1 MFNGQQW
8 RLLYSTPPKGKKGK
22 KMTKKGFGLREWI
35 ILAVVLL
42 SGYSLWP
49 SIQYHKN
56 QGAEKVKFAKENPKI
71 VDKSVNFGLDLAGGT
86 SIILEIDKSGLKP
99 DEASDIQER
108 SLEIIR
114 NRVDQYGL
122 SEPQIYPSGNNRI
135 VADLA
140 GVDVDDA
147 RNLVGGTAMLEF
159 KIVAEQEKAG
169 QALTLI
175 DNYLKGRNLPMPD
188 SAEANEPAVKEP
200 AISEEELLSDEAL
213 LLGGKTTEPAP
224 AVEDS
229 TVDKS
234 EDKSAAYLNPD
245 RPFTGYMVNYGSSL
259 AVPEGYVSRVQA
271 ILDMPGVQA
280 LIPRDVAF
288 YWGRGFEKEKNGN
301 KLKKLYLLKRRTEMD
316 GKEIA
321 TANPHRVSD
330 GLSAGQVAVS
340 LRFKGMGPKKFG
352 SVTGNNVG
360 KQMAIVLDGQV
371 ISAPVIRDRIPNG
384 EAQITGLES
393 MAEATQLAVVLRAGA
408 LPAPMKIVELRN
420 VGASLGEENIK
431 AGFGSAIIGFA
442 ICLLFMIFY
451 YNFAGL
457 VANAGIF
464 INVLIIGAALSIFH
478 ATLTLPGISGMILTV
493 AMALDANII
502 IYERIREELRA
513 GQMAR
518 MAVSKGYEKA
528 FSAILDSNVT
538 TFLVAFIL
546 YKIGT
551 GPVKGFGLTLMVGIA
566 ASLFS
571 ALTVT
576 RAIFD
581 LKLSKHDAKSINIG
595 KGIKWLQ
602 EAKLQI
608 VSKRGIWA
616 KLSIALCIA
625 CIALA
630 VIKGFDY
637 SIDFT
642 GGLVYTVEY
651 ADDSIHTDELNNA
664 LGKGGL
670 GDATIRKLGGTSLN
684 QYMLS
689 IQTHDSGEEAV
700 KKTTAVLNAAL
711 ANAGTPRIVA
721 EDIVGP
727 TIGGELRFNAILAV
741 ILSWIGIGIYIWA
754 RFGKMG
760 LGFGAGAIITLIHD
774 TILCL
779 GVISLFRLPV
789 DGAMIAAFLTMI
801 GYSINDTIVIYD
813 RIRENKLLAKETLEE
828 RINISINQSF
838 SRTII
843 TSLSTLFVCVVLAIM
858 GGSSIRDF
866 GIVMSAG
873 IIVGTYSSIC
883 ISAPFLIWWSN
894 KFKRGMG

>member
-1 MFNGQQW
+1 
-8 RLLYSTPPKGKKGK
+8 
-22 KMTKKGFGLREWI
+22 MTRKGFGLREWI
-35 ILAVVLL
+35 ILAVIAL
-42 SGYSLWP
+42 SGYSIWP
-49 SIQYHKN
+49 SIQYHTK
-56 QGAEKVKFAKENPKI
+56 QGAEKVKFAKENPKV
-71 VDKSVNFGLDLAGGT
+71 VDKSVTFGLDLAGGT

-122 SEPQIYPSGNNRI
+122 SEPQIFPSGNNRI

-140 GVDVDDA
+140 GVDVEDA

-159 KIVAEQEKAG
+159 KIVAEQEKAA
-169 QALTLI
+169 QALSLI
-175 DNYLKGRNLPMPD
+175 DNYLKGRNLPSTDTSSVEEVP
-188 SAEANEPAVKEP
+188 EAKDTANTVD
-200 AISEEELLSDEAL
+200 LLSDDAL
-213 LLGGKTTEPAP
+213 LLGSKTAESLDTVPAG
-224 AVEDS
+224 DS
-229 TVDKS
+229 VATT
-234 EDKSAAYLNPD
+234 AYINPD
-245 RPFTGYMVNYGSSL
+245 RPFTGYLVNYGSDL

-280 LIPRDVAF
+280 LIPRDVGFA
-288 YWGRGFEKEKNGN
+288 WGRGFEKEQNGN
-301 KLKKLYLLKRRTEMD
+301 KLKKLYLLKRRAEMD

-321 TANPHRVSD
+321 TAQPYRISD

-340 LRFKGMGPKKFG
+340 LRFKGMGPKKFA

-384 EAQITGLES
+384 EAQITGLDD

-431 AGFGSAIIGFA
+431 AGFGSAVIGFA

-457 VANAGIF
+457 VANVGIF
-464 INVLIIGAALSIFH
+464 VNVLIIGAALSIFN
-478 ATLTLPGISGMILTV
+478 ATLTLPGIAGMVLTA

-528 FSAILDSNVT
+528 FSAIIDSNTT

-546 YKIGT
+546 YKVGT
-551 GPVKGFGLTLMVGIA
+551 GPVKGFGLTLMIGIA

-581 LKLSKHDAKSINIG
+581 LKLSRHDAKTVNVG
-595 KGIKWLQ
+595 KGIKFLQ
-602 EAKLQI
+602 DARLQI

-616 KLSIALCIA
+616 KLSITVCAICIG
-625 CIALA
+625 LA

-651 ADDSIHTDELNNA
+651 ADDSHHVNGLNSV
-664 LGKGGL
+664 LGKSNF
-670 GDATIRKLGGTSLN
+670 GDVTVRKLGGTSLN

-689 IQTHDSGEEAV
+689 IQTQESDEDAV
-700 KKTTAVLNAAL
+700 KAMTAKLKTAL
-711 ANAGTPRIVA
+711 ESAGSPKIVA
-721 EDIVGP
+721 EDVVGP
-727 TIGGELRFNAILAV
+727 TIGNELRFKALLAI
-741 ILSWIGIGIYIWA
+741 ILSWIGISIYIWA

-760 LGFGAGAIITLIHD
+760 LGFGIGSVVTLIHD
-774 TILCL
+774 TLICIGL
-779 GVISLFRLPV
+779 VSLLKLPI
-789 DGAMIAAFLTMI
+789 DGAMIAAFLAMI

-813 RIRENKLLAKETLEE
+813 RIRENKMLAKETLED
-828 RINISINQSF
+828 RVNISINQSL
-838 SRTII
+838 SRSII
-843 TSLSTLFVCVVLAIM
+843 TSLSTLFVCIVLSIM

-866 GIVMSAG
+866 GIVMSVG
-873 IIVGTYSSIC
+873 IVVGTYSSIC
-883 ISAPFLIWWSN
+883 LSAPFLIWWSK
-894 KFKRGMG
+894 KFKKGMG

>member
-1 MFNGQQW
+1 M
-8 RLLYSTPPKGKKGK
+8 KKS
-22 KMTKKGFGLREWI
+22 FGLREWI
-35 ILAVVLL
+35 IVAVVLL
-42 SGYSLWP
+42 SGYSLYP
-49 SIQYHKN
+49 SIQYHSK
-56 QGAEKVKFAKENPKI
+56 QGAEKVKFAKENPKV

-122 SEPQIYPSGNNRI
+122 SEPQIFPSGDNRI

-147 RNLVGGTAMLEF
+147 RSLVGGTAMLEF
-159 KIVAEQEKAG
+159 KILAEQEKAS

-175 DNYLKGRNLPMPD
+175 DNYLRGRNLNVADSSRNLNTDLD
-188 SAEANEPAVKEP
+188 SAAKTDTAAATAAADTSAKSVEKE
-200 AISEEELLSDEAL
+200 SDELTDEAL
-213 LLGGKTTEPAP
+213 LLGGKTENSTTEISDTNSAKQTTN
-224 AVEDS
+224 D
-229 TVDKS
+229 
-234 EDKSAAYLNPD
+234 AAYINPE
-245 RPFTGYMVNYGSSL
+245 RPFTGYLVSYGNDL
-259 AVPEGYVSRVQA
+259 AVEEGFVSRVQA
-271 ILDMPGVQA
+271 ILDIPGVQA
-280 LIPRDVAF
+280 LIPRDVNFA
-288 YWGRGFEKEKNGN
+288 WGRGFETQQNGN
-301 KLKKLYLLKRRTEMD
+301 KLKKLFILKRRAEMD

-321 TANPHRVSD
+321 TASPYRISD
-330 GLSAGQVAVS
+330 GLSSGQVAVS
-340 LRFKGMGPKKFG
+340 LRFKGMGPKKFA
-352 SVTGNNVG
+352 SITGNNVG

-371 ISAPVIRDRIPNG
+371 ISAPSIKDRIPNG
-384 EAQITGLES
+384 EAQITGLDD

-420 VGASLGEENIK
+420 VGASLGVENIK
-431 AGFGSAIIGFA
+431 AGFGSALIGFA
-442 ICLLFMIFY
+442 ICLVFMIFY
-451 YNFAGL
+451 YRFAGL
-457 VANAGIF
+457 VANVGIF
-464 INVLIIGAALSIFH
+464 VNMLMIGAALSLFH
-478 ATLTLPGISGMILTV
+478 ATLTLPGIAGMVLTA
-493 AMALDANII
+493 AMALDSNII

-518 MAVSKGYEKA
+518 MAVAKGYEKA

-581 LKLSKHDAKSINIG
+581 IKLSKHDSNSLNVG

-602 EAKLQI
+602 EAKFQI
-608 VSKRGIWA
+608 VSKRGLWA
-616 KLSIALCIA
+616 KLSIGCCVAVIA
-625 CIALA
+625 VCA
-630 VIKGFDY
+630 IKGFEY

-642 GGLVYTVEY
+642 GGLVYTVQY
-651 ADDSIHTDELNNA
+651 KDGDDHSADLKDA
-664 LGKGGL
+664 FGKGDL
-670 GDATIRKLGGTSLN
+670 GDVSIRKLGGTSLN

-689 IQTHDSGEEAV
+689 IQTDESNEDAV
-700 KKTTAVLNAAL
+700 KETTEKLVGVL
-711 ANAGTPRIVA
+711 ANVSSPEIVA
-721 EDIVGP
+721 EDVVGP
-727 TIGGELRFNAILAV
+727 TIGKELRFNAILAI
-741 ILSWIGIGIYIWA
+741 ILAWIGIGIYIWA

-760 LGFGAGAIITLIHD
+760 LGFGAGSIVTLIHD
-774 TILCL
+774 SILCL
-779 GVISLFRLPV
+779 GVISIFKLPV

-813 RIRENKLLAKETLEE
+813 RIRENKMLAKETLED

-843 TSLSTLFVCVVLAIM
+843 TSLATLFVCVVLALM

-866 GIVMSAG
+866 GIVMAAG
-873 IIVGTYSSIC
+873 VVIGTYSSIC
-883 ISAPFLIWWSN
+883 ISAPFLVWWSK

>member
-1 MFNGQQW
+1 
-8 RLLYSTPPKGKKGK
+8 
-22 KMTKKGFGLREWI
+22 MTKKGFGLREWI

-56 QGAEKVKFAKENPKI
+56 QGAEKVKFAKENPK
-71 VDKSVNFGLDLAGGT
+71 VVEKSVNFGLDLAGGT

-175 DNYLKGRNLPMPD
+175 DNFLKGRNLPAAD
-188 SAEANEPAVKEP
+188 SAEAKE
-200 AISEEELLSDEAL
+200 SESATPKADTSVADTSEADILSDESL
-213 LLGGKTTEPAP
+213 LLGGKTNEPA
-224 AVEDS
+224 VGDS
-229 TVDKS
+229 S
-234 EDKSAAYLNPD
+234 AAQGEDKSASYLNPD
-245 RPFTGYMVNYGSSL
+245 RPFTGYMVNYGSNL
-259 AVPEGYVSRVQA
+259 AVPEGYVSKVQA
-271 ILDMPGVQA
+271 ILEMPGVQA
-280 LIPRDVAF
+280 LIPRDIAF
-288 YWGRGFEKEKNGN
+288 YWGRGFEKEQNGN

-478 ATLTLPGISGMILTV
+478 ATLTLPGIAGMILTV

-502 IYERIREELRA
+502 IYERIREELRT

-581 LKLSKHDAKSINIG
+581 IKLSKHDAKSINIG
-595 KGIKWLQ
+595 SGIKWLQ
-602 EAKLQI
+602 EAKFQI

-616 KLSIALCIA
+616 KFSALLCIA

-630 VIKGFDY
+630 VLKGFDY

-651 ADDSIHTDELNNA
+651 ADDSIHTWELNNA

-670 GDATIRKLGGTSLN
+670 GDATVRKLGGTSLN

-689 IQTHDSGEEAV
+689 IQTQDSGEEAV

-711 ANAGTPRIVA
+711 ANVGSPRIVA

-760 LGFGAGAIITLIHD
+760 LGFGAGAIVTLIHD

-779 GVISLFRLPV
+779 GIISLFKLPV

-873 IIVGTYSSIC
+873 IVVGTYSSIC

>member
-1 MFNGQQW
+1 
-8 RLLYSTPPKGKKGK
+8 
-22 KMTKKGFGLREWI
+22 MTKKGFGLREWI

-175 DNYLKGRNLPMPD
+175 DGYLKGRNLPMPD
-188 SAEANEPAVKEP
+188 SASGVANEANEEIAAKEAAKEP
-200 AISEEELLSDEAL
+200 ANSEADILSDEDL
-213 LLGGKTTEPAP
+213 LLGGKTNEPA
-224 AVEDS
+224 VVDS
-229 TVDKS
+229 AKGKI
-234 EDKSAAYLNPD
+234 EDKSAAYLNPE
-245 RPFTGYMVNYGSSL
+245 RPFTGYMVNYGSNL
-259 AVPEGYVSRVQA
+259 AVPDGYISKIQA

-280 LIPRDVAF
+280 LIPRDAAF
-288 YWGRGFEKEKNGN
+288 YWGRGFEKEQNGN

-538 TFLVAFIL
+538 TFLVAFVL

-581 LKLSKHDAKSINIG
+581 IKLSRHDAKSINIG

-602 EAKLQI
+602 EAKFQI
-608 VSKRGIWA
+608 VSKRGIWS
-616 KLSIALCIA
+616 KLSALLCIA

-630 VIKGFDY
+630 VLKGFDY

-651 ADDSIHTDELNNA
+651 SDDSIHTDELNGA

-670 GDATIRKLGGTSLN
+670 GDVAIRKLGGTSLN

-689 IQTHDSGEEAV
+689 IQTQDSGEEAV

-779 GVISLFRLPV
+779 GVISLFKLPV

>member
-1 MFNGQQW
+1 
-8 RLLYSTPPKGKKGK
+8 
-22 KMTKKGFGLREWI
+22 MTKKSFGLREWI

-49 SIQYHKN
+49 SIQYHSK

-71 VDKSVNFGLDLAGGT
+71 VEKSVNFGLDLAGGT

-122 SEPQIYPSGNNRI
+122 SEPQIYPSGNSRI

-159 KIVAEQEKAG
+159 KIVAEQEKAA
-169 QALTLI
+169 QTLSLI
-175 DNYLKGRNLPMPD
+175 DNFLKGRALPDTVSTLEGEDIEPE
-188 SAEANEPAVKEP
+188 EAAV
-200 AISEEELLSDEAL
+200 SEAELLSDEAL
-213 LLGGKTTEPAP
+213 LLGGKTADTDTA
-224 AVEDS
+224 AED
-229 TVDKS
+229 TI
-234 EDKSAAYLNPD
+234 SAADEGGEQAGKYLNPE
-245 RPFTGYMVNYGSSL
+245 RPFTGYMVNYGSNL
-259 AVPEGYVSRVQA
+259 AVPEGYVSRIQA

-288 YWGRGFEKEKNGN
+288 AWGRGFEREQNGN
-301 KLKKLYLLKRRTEMD
+301 KLKKLYLLKRRAEMD

-321 TANPHRVSD
+321 TANPHRISD

-442 ICLLFMIFY
+442 ICLVFMIIY

-457 VANAGIF
+457 VANIGIF

-478 ATLTLPGISGMILTV
+478 ATLTLPGISGMILTI

-502 IYERIREELRA
+502 IYERIREELRT

-581 LKLSKHDAKSINIG
+581 IKLSKHDAKSLNIG
-595 KGIKWLQ
+595 RGIKWLQ

-616 KLSIALCIA
+616 KLSITLCAA
-625 CIALA
+625 CIGL
-630 VIKGFDY
+630 VVVKGFDY

-642 GGLVYTVEY
+642 GGLVYTIEY
-651 ADDSIHTDELNNA
+651 ADDSNHIEDLNGA
-664 LGKGGL
+664 LGKSDL
-670 GDATIRKLGGTSLN
+670 SDATIRKLGATSLN

-689 IQTHDSGEEAV
+689 IQTQDSGEEAV
-700 KKTTAVLNAAL
+700 KATSEKLIAAL
-711 ANAGTPRIVA
+711 ANVGAPKIVA

-727 TIGGELRFNAILAV
+727 TIGKELRFNAILAI
-741 ILSWIGIGIYIWA
+741 ILSWFGIGIYIWM

-760 LGFGAGAIITLIHD
+760 LGFGAGSIIMLIHD

-779 GVISLFRLPV
+779 GVISLFKLPV

-801 GYSINDTIVIYD
+801 GYSINDTIIIYD

-843 TSLSTLFVCVVLAIM
+843 TSSSTLFVCLVLAAM

-866 GIVMSAG
+866 GIVMSVG
-873 IIVGTYSSIC
+873 IVIGTYSSIC
-883 ISAPFLIWWSN
+883 VSAPFLVWWSK

>member
-1 MFNGQQW
+1 
-8 RLLYSTPPKGKKGK
+8 
-22 KMTKKGFGLREWI
+22 MTKKGFGLREWI

-71 VDKSVNFGLDLAGGT
+71 VEKSVNFGLDLAGGT

-169 QALTLI
+169 QTLTLI
-175 DNYLKGRNLPMPD
+175 DNFLKGRNLPVLD
-188 SAEANEPAVKEP
+188 SASASDTISEANEGAEAKKEP
-200 AISEEELLSDEAL
+200 VASETDILSDESL
-213 LLGGKTTEPAP
+213 LLGGKTTEPA
-224 AVEDS
+224 VGDS
-229 TVDKS
+229 AKDKV
-234 EDKSAAYLNPD
+234 EDKSAYLNPE
-245 RPFTGYMVNYGSSL
+245 RPFTGYMVNYGSNL
-259 AVPEGYVSRVQA
+259 AVPDGYVSKIQA

-288 YWGRGFEKEKNGN
+288 YWGRGFEKEQNGN

-431 AGFGSAIIGFA
+431 AGFGSAIIGFV

-538 TFLVAFIL
+538 TFLVAFVL

-581 LKLSKHDAKSINIG
+581 IKLSKHDAKSINIG
-595 KGIKWLQ
+595 NGIKWLQ
-602 EAKLQI
+602 EAKFQI

-616 KLSIALCIA
+616 KLSALLCVA
-625 CIALA
+625 CIALG
-630 VIKGFDY
+630 ILKGFDY

-651 ADDSIHTDELNNA
+651 SDNSIHTDELKGA

-670 GDATIRKLGGTSLN
+670 GDVAIRKLGGTSLN

-689 IQTHDSGEEAV
+689 IQTQDSGEEAV

-711 ANAGTPRIVA
+711 ASAGTPKIVA
-721 EDIVGP
+721 EDVVGP

-779 GVISLFRLPV
+779 GVISLFKLPV

>member
-1 MFNGQQW
+1 
-8 RLLYSTPPKGKKGK
+8 
-22 KMTKKGFGLREWI
+22 MTKKGFGLREWI

-49 SIQYHKN
+49 SIQYHSKK
-56 QGAEKVKFAKENPKI
+56 GDEKTVFAKENPK
-71 VDKSVNFGLDLAGGT
+71 VVEKAVNFGLDLAGGT
-86 SIILEIDKSGLKP
+86 SIILEIDKSNLKP
-99 DEASDIQER
+99 DEASDVQER

-122 SEPQIYPSGNNRI
+122 SEPQIYPSGANRI

-147 RNLVGGTAMLEF
+147 RGLVGGTALLEF
-159 KIVAEQEKAG
+159 KIVAEREKAS
-169 QALTLI
+169 QALSLI
-175 DNYLKGRNLPMPD
+175 DNYLKGRKVSATDTTAVSDTATVSADTTASD
-188 SAEANEPAVKEP
+188 SAASLLPLPGAVAE
-200 AISEEELLSDEAL
+200 SDEPKL
-213 LLGGKTTEPAP
+213 PGVET
-224 AVEDS
+224 AVD
-229 TVDKS
+229 TV
-234 EDKSAAYLNPD
+234 AAIEADADATYMIPD
-245 RPFTGYMVNYGSSL
+245 RPFTGYLRSSGSDM
-259 AVPEGYVSRVQA
+259 AVPEQYVSKVQSM
-271 ILDMPGVQA
+271 LNMPGVQA
-280 LIPRDVAF
+280 LIPRDVIFA
-288 YWGRGFEKEKNGN
+288 WGRGFETEQNGD
-301 KLKKLYLLKRRTEMD
+301 KVKKLYVLKRRAEMD

-321 TANPHRVSD
+321 TASPYRVSD

-360 KQMAIVLDGQV
+360 KQMAIVLDSLV

-384 EAQITGLES
+384 EAQITGLKD

-431 AGFGSAIIGFA
+431 AGFGSAIVGFI
-442 ICLLFMIFY
+442 ICLVFMIFY

-457 VANAGIF
+457 VANVGIF
-464 INVLIIGAALSIFH
+464 INMLMIGAALSLFH
-478 ATLTLPGISGMILTV
+478 ATLTLPGIAGVVLV
-493 AMALDANII
+493 AAMALDANII
-502 IYERIREELRA
+502 IYERVREELRA

-518 MAVSKGYEKA
+518 MAVAKGYEKA
-528 FSAILDSNVT
+528 FSAIIDSNVT

-551 GPVKGFGLTLMVGIA
+551 GPVKGFGLTLMVGIT

-581 LKLSKHDAKSINIG
+581 FKLSKHDAKTINIG
-595 KGIKWLQ
+595 RGIKWLQ
-602 EAKLQI
+602 EARFQI

-616 KLSIALCIA
+616 KLSITVCAICIG
-625 CIALA
+625 LA
-630 VIKGFDY
+630 VVKGFEY

-642 GGLVYTVEY
+642 GGLVYTVDY
-651 ADDSIHTDELNNA
+651 ADDENHLTNLKMAFAKSDL
-664 LGKGGL
+664 K
-670 GDATIRKLGGTSLN
+670 DVTIRKMGGSSLN
-684 QYMLS
+684 EYMLS
-689 IQTHDSGEEAV
+689 IQTDDSAEESV
-700 KKTTAVLNAAL
+700 KATTAKLKEVLETV
-711 ANAGTPRIVA
+711 GFPQIIA
-721 EDIVGP
+721 EDVVGP
-727 TIGGELRFNAILAV
+727 TIGKELRFNAILAI
-741 ILSWIGIGIYIWA
+741 ILSWLGIGIYIWA

-760 LGFGAGAIITLIHD
+760 LGFGVGAIVTLVHD
-774 TILCL
+774 TLWCVGL
-779 GVISLFRLPV
+779 ISIFKLPV
-789 DGAMIAAFLTMI
+789 DGAMIAAFLAMI

-813 RIRENKLLAKETLEE
+813 RIRENRLLAKETLED

-838 SRTII
+838 SRSII
-843 TSLSTLFVCVVLAIM
+843 TSSSTLFVCIVLAVM

-866 GIVMSAG
+866 GIVMSVG
-873 IIVGTYSSIC
+873 IVIGTYSSIC
-883 ISAPFLIWWSN
+883 ISAPFLVWWSH

>member
-1 MFNGQQW
+1 
-8 RLLYSTPPKGKKGK
+8 
-22 KMTKKGFGLREWI
+22 MTKKGFGLREWI

-42 SGYSLWP
+42 SGYSIWP
-49 SIQYHKN
+49 SIQYHTK
-56 QGAEKVKFAKENPKI
+56 QGADKVKFAKENPKV

-122 SEPQIYPSGNNRI
+122 SEPQIFPSGNNRI

-140 GVDVDDA
+140 GVDVEDA

-159 KIVAEQEKAG
+159 KIVAEQEKAS
-169 QALTLI
+169 QALTMI
-175 DNYLKGRNLPMPD
+175 DNYLKGRNLPTADTAATAGEP
-188 SAEANEPAVKEP
+188 SELGEPGEAAP
-200 AISEEELLSDEAL
+200 SDTLLSDEDL
-213 LLGGKTTEPAP
+213 LLGGKTEETPKVAETEQPT
-224 AVEDS
+224 D
-229 TVDKS
+229 
-234 EDKSAAYLNPD
+234 SAAYINPD
-245 RPFTGYMVNYGSSL
+245 RPFTGYMVNYGSDL

-288 YWGRGFEKEKNGN
+288 AWGRGFEKQQNGD
-301 KLKKLYLLKRRTEMD
+301 KLKKLYLLKRRAEMD

-321 TANPHRVSD
+321 TASPYRVSD

-384 EAQITGLES
+384 EAQITGLAD

-431 AGFGSAIIGFA
+431 AGFGSALVGFA
-442 ICLLFMIFY
+442 ICLIFMIFY
-451 YNFAGL
+451 YNFAGF
-457 VANAGIF
+457 VANVGIF
-464 INVLIIGAALSIFH
+464 VNMIMIGAALSLFN
-478 ATLTLPGISGMILTV
+478 ATLTLPGIAGMVLTA

-502 IYERIREELRA
+502 IYERIREELRT

-518 MAVSKGYEKA
+518 MAVAKGYEKA
-528 FSAILDSNVT
+528 FSAIIDTNLT
-538 TFLVAFIL
+538 TFLVALIL
-546 YKIGT
+546 YKVGT
-551 GPVKGFGLTLMVGIA
+551 GPIKGFGLTLMVGIA
-566 ASLFS
+566 SSLFS

-581 LKLSKHDAKSINIG
+581 IKLSKHDAKTVNVG

-602 EAKLQI
+602 EARFQI
-608 VSKRGIWA
+608 VSKRGIWS
-616 KLSIALCIA
+616 KLSITMCAA
-625 CIALA
+625 CIGLA
-630 VIKGFDY
+630 VVKGFDY

-651 ADDSIHTDELNNA
+651 TDDDRHVEALN
-664 LGKGGL
+664 GVFSKSEF
-670 GDATIRKLGGTSLN
+670 GDVTVRKLGGTSLN

-689 IQTHDSGEEAV
+689 IQTQESSEEVV
-700 KKTTAVLNAAL
+700 KATTEKLKAAL
-711 ANAGTPRIVA
+711 ANVGSPKIIA
-721 EDIVGP
+721 EDVVGP
-727 TIGGELRFNAILAV
+727 TIGSELRFKAILA
-741 ILSWIGIGIYIWA
+741 IIFAWIGIGIYIWA

-760 LGFGAGAIITLIHD
+760 LGFGVGAIVTLIHD
-774 TILCL
+774 TLWCI
-779 GVISLFRLPV
+779 GIISLFKLPV
-789 DGAMIAAFLTMI
+789 DGAMIAAFLAMI

-813 RIRENKLLAKETLEE
+813 RIRENKLLAKETLED
-828 RINISINQSF
+828 RINISINQSL
-838 SRTII
+838 SRSII
-843 TSLSTLFVCVVLAIM
+843 TSSSTLFVCLVLAVM

-873 IIVGTYSSIC
+873 IAIGTYSSLC
-883 ISAPFLIWWSN
+883 ISAPFLVWWSK
-894 KFKRGMG
+894 KFKKGMG

>member
-1 MFNGQQW
+1 
-8 RLLYSTPPKGKKGK
+8 
-22 KMTKKGFGLREWI
+22 MTKKGFGLREWI
-35 ILAVVLL
+35 ILAVILL

-49 SIQYHKN
+49 SIEYHTKK
-56 QGAEKVKFAKENPKI
+56 GAEKEKFAKENPKT
-71 VDKSVNFGLDLAGGT
+71 VGKSVNFGLDLAGGT
-86 SIILEIDKSGLKP
+86 SIILEIDRSGLKP

-122 SEPQIYPSGNNRI
+122 SEPQIFPSGNNRI
-135 VADLA
+135 VAELA

-147 RNLVGGTAMLEF
+147 RNLVGGVAMLEF
-159 KIVAEQEKAG
+159 KIVAEPEKAN

-175 DNYLKGRNLPMPD
+175 DSYLKGRDLPVADTTKTD
-188 SAEANEPAVKEP
+188 STVIENGELRIENGNSNDSVNSVNSENSGSDNE
-200 AISEEELLSDEAL
+200 LTDDAL
-213 LLGGKTTEPAP
+213 LLGGNIEKTDTVATT
-224 AVEDS
+224 DS
-229 TVDKS
+229 TATAPS
-234 EDKSAAYLNPD
+234 AYLNPD
-245 RPFTGYMVNYGSSL
+245 RPFTGYLVNFQSSL
-259 AVPEGYVSRVQA
+259 AVPEDYISRVQA

-288 YWGRGFEKEKNGN
+288 AWGRGFETEENGN
-301 KLKKLYLLKRRTEMD
+301 KLKLLYLLKRRAEMD

-321 TANPHRVSD
+321 TATPQRISD
-330 GLSAGQVAVS
+330 GLSAGQMAVS

-352 SVTGNNVG
+352 SVTGNNIG

-371 ISAPVIRDRIPNG
+371 VSAPVIRDRIPNG
-384 EAQITGLES
+384 EAQISGDFT

-408 LPAPMKIVELRN
+408 LPAPMKIIELRN

-431 AGFGSAIIGFA
+431 AGFGSAAIGFA
-442 ICLLFMIFY
+442 ICLIFMILY

-457 VANAGIF
+457 VANAGILV
-464 INVLIIGAALSIFH
+464 NVLIIGAALSIFH
-478 ATLTLPGISGMILTV
+478 ATLTLPGIAGMVLTI

-502 IYERIREELRA
+502 IYERIREELRS

-551 GPVKGFGLTLMVGIA
+551 GPVKGFGLTLMVGII

-581 LKLSKHDAKSINIG
+581 LKLSRHDAKSINIG
-595 KGIKWLQ
+595 RGIKWLQ
-602 EAKLQI
+602 EAKFQI
-608 VSKRGIWA
+608 ISKRGIWRNF
-616 KLSIALCIA
+616 SFALCAI
-625 CIALA
+625 CIAFA
-630 VIKGFDY
+630 AIKGFEY

-651 ADDSIHTDELNNA
+651 KDEVNHTDELKSSLND
-664 LGKGGL
+664 L
-670 GDATIRKLGGTSLN
+670 GDVTIRKLGATTLN
-684 QYMLS
+684 EYMIS
-689 IQTHDSGEEAV
+689 IQTENSDEEAV
-700 KKTTAVLNAAL
+700 KATTGKLTAAL
-711 ANAGTPRIVA
+711 ATVGSPEIIA
-721 EDIVGP
+721 EDVVGP
-727 TIGGELRFNAILAV
+727 TIGKELRFNAILAI
-741 ILSWIGIGIYIWA
+741 ILSWLGIGIYIWA

-760 LGFGAGAIITLIHD
+760 LGFGVGAIVTVIHD
-774 TILCL
+774 TIVCI
-779 GVISLFRLPV
+779 GIISIFKMPI
-789 DGAMIAAFLTMI
+789 DGAMIAAMLTMI

-813 RIRENKLLAKETLEE
+813 RIRENKMLAKETLED
-828 RINISINQSF
+828 RINISVNQSF
-838 SRTII
+838 SRTVI
-843 TSLSTLFVCVVLAIM
+843 TSLSTLFVCIILSIM

-866 GIVMSAG
+866 GIILASG

-883 ISAPFLIWWSN
+883 VSAPFLVWWSK
-894 KFKRGMG
+894 KFKKGMG

>member
-1 MFNGQQW
+1 
-8 RLLYSTPPKGKKGK
+8 
-22 KMTKKGFGLREWI
+22 
-35 ILAVVLL
+35 
-42 SGYSLWP
+42 
-49 SIQYHKN
+49 
-56 QGAEKVKFAKENPKI
+56 
-71 VDKSVNFGLDLAGGT
+71 
-86 SIILEIDKSGLKP
+86 
-99 DEASDIQER
+99 
-108 SLEIIR
+108 
-114 NRVDQYGL
+114 
-122 SEPQIYPSGNNRI
+122 
-135 VADLA
+135 
-140 GVDVDDA
+140 
-147 RNLVGGTAMLEF
+147 
-159 KIVAEQEKAG
+159 
-169 QALTLI
+169 
-175 DNYLKGRNLPMPD
+175 
-188 SAEANEPAVKEP
+188 
-200 AISEEELLSDEAL
+200 
-213 LLGGKTTEPAP
+213 
-224 AVEDS
+224 
-229 TVDKS
+229 
-234 EDKSAAYLNPD
+234 
-245 RPFTGYMVNYGSSL
+245 
-259 AVPEGYVSRVQA
+259 
-271 ILDMPGVQA
+271 MPGVQA

-288 YWGRGFEKEKNGN
+288 AWGRGFEKQDNGN
-301 KLKKLYLLKRRTEMD
+301 KLKKLYLLKRRAEMD

-321 TANPHRVSD
+321 TANPYRVSD

-340 LRFKGMGPKKFG
+340 LRFKGLGPKKFG

-384 EAQITGLES
+384 EAQITGLAD

-408 LPAPMKIVELRN
+408 LPAPMKIIELRN
-420 VGASLGEENIK
+420 VGASLGEGNIK
-431 AGFGSAIIGFA
+431 AGFGSAIVGFI
-442 ICLLFMIFY
+442 ICLVFMIFY

-457 VANAGIF
+457 VANVGIF
-464 INVLIIGAALSIFH
+464 VNMLMIGAALSLFN
-478 ATLTLPGISGMILTV
+478 ATLTLPGIAGMILTA

-502 IYERIREELRA
+502 IYERIREELRS

-518 MAVSKGYEKA
+518 MATSKGYEKA

-551 GPVKGFGLTLMVGIA
+551 GPVKGFGLTLMIGIA

-581 LKLSKHDAKSINIG
+581 FKLSKHDAKTINIG

-602 EAKLQI
+602 EARFQI
-608 VSKRGIWA
+608 VSKRGIWI
-616 KLSIALCIA
+616 KLSTAVCIA
-625 CIALA
+625 CIGLA
-630 VIKGFDY
+630 IFKGFDY

-651 ADDSIHTDELNNA
+651 ADDSHHVGELNNA
-664 LGKGGL
+664 FGKDEF
-670 GDATIRKLGGTSLN
+670 GDVTVRKLGGTSLN

-689 IQTHDSGEEAV
+689 IQTEKTDEETV
-700 KKTTAVLNAAL
+700 KALTEKLNTALIS
-711 ANAGTPRIVA
+711 AGAPKIVA
-721 EDIVGP
+721 EDVVGP
-727 TIGGELRFNAILAV
+727 TIGGELRFNAILA
-741 ILSWIGIGIYIWA
+741 IIFSWLGIGIYIWA

-760 LGFGAGAIITLIHD
+760 LGFGAGSIVTLIHD
-774 TILCL
+774 SIICL
-779 GVISLFRLPV
+779 GVISLFKLPV

-813 RIRENKLLAKETLEE
+813 RIRENKMLAKETLED

-843 TSLSTLFVCVVLAIM
+843 TSLSTLFVCVVLSIM

-873 IIVGTYSSIC
+873 IVVGTYSSIC
-883 ISAPFLIWWSN
+883 ISAPFLVWWSK

>member
-1 MFNGQQW
+1 
-8 RLLYSTPPKGKKGK
+8 
-22 KMTKKGFGLREWI
+22 MTKKGFGLREWI

-159 KIVAEQEKAG
+159 KIVAEQEKTG
-169 QALTLI
+169 QTLSLI
-175 DNYLKGRNLPMPD
+175 DNYLKGRNLPVAD
-188 SAEANEPAVKEP
+188 TLSGGVVSE
-200 AISEEELLSDEAL
+200 SEETAKEEPVAAETDILSDESL
-213 LLGGKTTEPAP
+213 LLGGKTAEPA
-224 AVEDS
+224 VGDS
-229 TVDKS
+229 AQDKS
-234 EDKSAAYLNPD
+234 EDKSASYLNPD

-259 AVPEGYVSRVQA
+259 AVPEGYISKIQA

-288 YWGRGFEKEKNGN
+288 YWGRGFEKEQNGN

-464 INVLIIGAALSIFH
+464 INVLVIGAALSIFH

-502 IYERIREELRA
+502 IYERIREELRS

-581 LKLSKHDAKSINIG
+581 LRLSKHDAKSINMG

-602 EAKLQI
+602 EAKFQI

-616 KLSIALCIA
+616 KLSFVVCVA
-625 CIALA
+625 CIGLA
-630 VIKGFDY
+630 ILKGFDY

-651 ADDSIHTDELNNA
+651 SDDSVHTEELNNA
-664 LGKGGL
+664 LSKGGL
-670 GDATIRKLGGTSLN
+670 GDVAIRKLGGTSLN

-700 KKTTAVLNAAL
+700 KTTTSVLNAAL

-774 TILCL
+774 TIICL
-779 GVISLFRLPV
+779 GVISLFKLPV

-843 TSLSTLFVCVVLAIM
+843 TSLSTLFVCVVLAVM

-873 IIVGTYSSIC
+873 IVIGTYSSIC

>member
-1 MFNGQQW
+1 
-8 RLLYSTPPKGKKGK
+8 
-22 KMTKKGFGLREWI
+22 MTKKGFGLREWI
-35 ILAVVLL
+35 ILAVVAL
-42 SGYSLWP
+42 SGYSIWP
-49 SIQYHKN
+49 SIQYHTK
-56 QGAEKVKFAKENPKI
+56 QGAEKVKFAKENPKV
-71 VDKSVNFGLDLAGGT
+71 VDKSVTFGLDLAGGT

-122 SEPQIYPSGNNRI
+122 SEPQIFPSGNNRI

-140 GVDVDDA
+140 GVDVEDA

-159 KIVAEQEKAG
+159 KIVAEQEKAA
-169 QALTLI
+169 QALSLI
-175 DNYLKGRNLPMPD
+175 DNYLKGRTPRQEPVVSPLEEGKD
-188 SAEANEPAVKEP
+188 SSVVDTTSAKETNAED
-200 AISEEELLSDEAL
+200 LLSDEAL
-213 LLGGKTTEPAP
+213 LLGGKTSEAPSDTTPVALGDGEPAP
-224 AVEDS
+224 DDYV
-229 TVDKS
+229 
-234 EDKSAAYLNPD
+234 NPD
-245 RPFTGYMVNYGSSL
+245 RPFTGYMVNYGSDL

-288 YWGRGFEKEKNGN
+288 AWGRGFEKEQNGN
-301 KLKKLYLLKRRTEMD
+301 KLKKLYLLKRRAEMD

-321 TANPHRVSD
+321 TAQPYRISD

-340 LRFKGMGPKKFG
+340 LRFKGMGPKKFA

-384 EAQITGLES
+384 EAQITGLDD

-431 AGFGSAIIGFA
+431 AGFGSAIVGFA
-442 ICLLFMIFY
+442 ICLVFMIFY

-457 VANAGIF
+457 VANVGIF
-464 INVLIIGAALSIFH
+464 VNMLMLGAALSIFN
-478 ATLTLPGISGMILTV
+478 ATLTLPGIAGMVLTA

-518 MAVSKGYEKA
+518 MAISKGYEKA
-528 FSAILDSNVT
+528 FSAIIDSNIT

-546 YKIGT
+546 YKVGT
-551 GPVKGFGLTLMVGIA
+551 GPVKGFGLTLMIGIA

-581 LKLSKHDAKSINIG
+581 LKLSKHDAKTVNVG
-595 KGIKWLQ
+595 RGIKWLQ
-602 EAKLQI
+602 EARLQI

-616 KLSIALCIA
+616 KLSITVCAICIG
-625 CIALA
+625 L
-630 VIKGFDY
+630 VIVKGFDY

-651 ADDSIHTDELNNA
+651 ADDSHHVDKLNGV
-664 LGKGGL
+664 LGKSNF
-670 GDATIRKLGGTSLN
+670 GDVTVRKLGGTSLN

-689 IQTHDSGEEAV
+689 IQTQESDEDAV
-700 KKTTAVLNAAL
+700 KAMTAKLKSAL
-711 ANAGTPRIVA
+711 ENAGSPRIVA
-721 EDIVGP
+721 EDVVGP
-727 TIGGELRFNAILAV
+727 TIGSELRFKAILAV
-741 ILSWIGIGIYIWA
+741 ILSWIGISIYIWA

-760 LGFGAGAIITLIHD
+760 LGFGIGSIVTLIHD
-774 TILCL
+774 TIFCL
-779 GVISLFRLPV
+779 GLISIFRLPV
-789 DGAMIAAFLTMI
+789 DGAMIAAFLAMI

-813 RIRENKLLAKETLEE
+813 RIRENKMLAKETLED
-828 RINISINQSF
+828 RINISINQSL
-838 SRTII
+838 SRSII
-843 TSLSTLFVCVVLAIM
+843 TSLSTLFVCIVLAVM

-873 IIVGTYSSIC
+873 IVVGTYSSIC
-883 ISAPFLIWWSN
+883 ISAPFLVWWSK

>member
-1 MFNGQQW
+1 
-8 RLLYSTPPKGKKGK
+8 
-22 KMTKKGFGLREWI
+22 MTKKGFGLREWI

-56 QGAEKVKFAKENPKI
+56 QGADKVKFAKENPKI
-71 VDKSVNFGLDLAGGT
+71 VEKSVNFGLDLAGGT

-169 QALTLI
+169 QTLTLI
-175 DNYLKGRNLPMPD
+175 DNFLKGRNLPMLD
-188 SAEANEPAVKEP
+188 SALASESTSEANEGAEAKKEP
-200 AISEEELLSDEAL
+200 ATDILSDEEL
-213 LLGGKTTEPAP
+213 LLGGKTKTAEPA
-224 AVEDS
+224 VGDS
-229 TVDKS
+229 TNKS
-234 EDKSAAYLNPD
+234 EDKGAYLNPE
-245 RPFTGYMVNYGSSL
+245 RPFTGYMVSYGSSL
-259 AVPEGYVSRVQA
+259 AVPDGYISKIQA

-288 YWGRGFEKEKNGN
+288 YWGRGFEKEQNGN

-457 VANAGIF
+457 VANVGIF

-538 TFLVAFIL
+538 TFLVAFVL

-581 LKLSKHDAKSINIG
+581 IKLSRHDAKSINIG

-602 EAKLQI
+602 EAKFQI

-616 KLSIALCIA
+616 KLSALLCVA
-625 CIALA
+625 CIALG
-630 VIKGFDY
+630 VLKGFDY

-651 ADDSIHTDELNNA
+651 ADESIHTEELNNA

-689 IQTHDSGEEAV
+689 IQTQDSGEEAV

-774 TILCL
+774 TIICL

>member
-1 MFNGQQW
+1 
-8 RLLYSTPPKGKKGK
+8 
-22 KMTKKGFGLREWI
+22 MTRKGFGLREWI

-42 SGYSLWP
+42 SGYSMWP
-49 SIQYHKN
+49 SIEYHTKK
-56 QGAEKVKFAKENPKI
+56 GDEKVKFAKENPKV

-122 SEPQIYPSGNNRI
+122 SEPQIFPSGDNRI

-140 GVDVDDA
+140 GVDADDA

-159 KIVAEQEKAG
+159 KIVAEQEKAA
-169 QALTLI
+169 QTLSLI
-175 DNYLKGRNLPMPD
+175 DNYLKGRNIPGAD
-188 SAEANEPAVKEP
+188 SAATTAATDSAATVSEATVAEDL
-200 AISEEELLSDEAL
+200 SEEAL
-213 LLGGKTTEPAP
+213 LLGGKAAQPKK
-224 AVEDS
+224 DS
-229 TVDKS
+229 LDETK
-234 EDKSAAYLNPD
+234 ESAADYVNPD
-245 RPFTGYMVNYGSSL
+245 RPFTGFLVNFGSDL
-259 AVPEGYVSRVQA
+259 AVSEEYISRVQA
-271 ILDMPGVQA
+271 ILNMPGVQA
-280 LIPRDVAF
+280 VIPRDVAF
-288 YWGRGFEKEKNGN
+288 AWGRGFEREQNGN
-301 KLKKLYLLKRRTEMD
+301 KLRKLYLLKRRAEMD

-321 TANPHRVSD
+321 TASPYRISD

-340 LRFKGMGPKKFG
+340 LRFKGLGPKKFG

-360 KQMAIVLDGQV
+360 KQMAIVLDGAV

-384 EAQITGLES
+384 EAQITGLAD

-420 VGASLGEENIK
+420 VGATLGEENIK
-431 AGFGSAIIGFA
+431 AGFGSAVVGFI
-442 ICLLFMIFY
+442 ICLVFMIFY

-457 VANAGIF
+457 VANVGIF
-464 INVLIIGAALSIFH
+464 VNMIMIGAALSLFN
-478 ATLTLPGISGMILTV
+478 ATLTLPGIAGVVLV
-493 AMALDANII
+493 AAMALDANII
-502 IYERIREELRA
+502 IYERIREELRS

-518 MAVSKGYEKA
+518 MAVSRGYEKA
-528 FSAILDSNVT
+528 FTAIIDSNIT
-538 TFLVAFIL
+538 TFFVAFIL

-551 GPVKGFGLTLMVGIA
+551 GPVKGFGLTLMIGIS

-581 LKLSKHDAKSINIG
+581 FKLSRHDAKSVNIG
-595 KGIKWLQ
+595 NGIKWLQ
-602 EAKLQI
+602 EAMFPI
-608 VSKRGIWA
+608 VAKRGIWA
-616 KLSIALCIA
+616 KISITVCAICIG
-625 CIALA
+625 LA
-630 VIKGFDY
+630 VVKGFEY

-651 ADDSIHTDELNNA
+651 ADDSRHIEDLNSA

-670 GDATIRKLGGTSLN
+670 GEVVVRKLGGTSSN

-689 IQTHDSGEEAV
+689 IQTDNSGEDAV
-700 KKTTAVLNAAL
+700 KTLTEKLNSIL
-711 ANAGTPRIVA
+711 ESVGSPKIIGSDV
-721 EDIVGP
+721 VGP
-727 TIGGELRFNAILAV
+727 TIGRELRFNAILAV

-760 LGFGAGAIITLIHD
+760 LGFGVGAIVTLVHD
-774 TILCL
+774 TIWCIGL
-779 GVISLFRLPV
+779 ISIFKLPI
-789 DGAMIAAFLTMI
+789 DGAMIAAFLAMI

-813 RIRENKLLAKETLEE
+813 RIRENKLLAKETLED

-838 SRTII
+838 SRSII
-843 TSLSTLFVCVVLAIM
+843 TSSSTLFVCLVLAIM

-866 GIVMSAG
+866 GIVMSVG
-873 IIVGTYSSIC
+873 VVIGTYSSIC
-883 ISAPFLIWWSN
+883 ISAPFLVWWSN
-894 KFKRGMG
+894 KFKRGMA

>member
-1 MFNGQQW
+1 
-8 RLLYSTPPKGKKGK
+8 
-22 KMTKKGFGLREWI
+22 MTRKGFGLREWI
-35 ILAVVLL
+35 ILAVIAL
-42 SGYSLWP
+42 SGYSIWP
-49 SIQYHKN
+49 SIQYHTK
-56 QGAEKVKFAKENPKI
+56 QGAEKQKFAKENPKV
-71 VDKSVNFGLDLAGGT
+71 VDKSVTFGLDLAGGT

-122 SEPQIYPSGNNRI
+122 SEPQIFPSGNNRI

-140 GVDVDDA
+140 GVDVEDA

-159 KIVAEQEKAG
+159 KIVAEQEKAA
-169 QALTLI
+169 QALSLV
-175 DNYLKGRNLPMPD
+175 DNYLKGRSLPGLP
-188 SAEANEPAVKEP
+188 SADTSLAGTVPGVKDT
-200 AISEEELLSDEAL
+200 ADLDTADLLSDDAL
-213 LLGGKTTEPAP
+213 LLGGKTAEPLETVP
-224 AVEDS
+224 AGDS
-229 TVDKS
+229 LAA
-234 EDKSAAYLNPD
+234 AAYVNPD
-245 RPFTGYMVNYGSSL
+245 RPFTGYLVNYGSDL
-259 AVPEGYVSRVQA
+259 AVPEDYVSRVQA
-271 ILDMPGVQA
+271 ILEMPGVQA

-288 YWGRGFEKEKNGN
+288 AWGRGFEKEQNGN
-301 KLKKLYLLKRRTEMD
+301 KLKKLYLLKRRAEMD

-321 TANPHRVSD
+321 TAQPYRISD

-340 LRFKGMGPKKFG
+340 LRFKGMGPKKFA

-384 EAQITGLES
+384 EAQITGLDD

-431 AGFGSAIIGFA
+431 AGFGSAVIGFA

-451 YNFAGL
+451 YSFAGL
-457 VANAGIF
+457 VANVGIF
-464 INVLIIGAALSIFH
+464 VNVLIIGAALSIFN
-478 ATLTLPGISGMILTV
+478 ATLTLPGIAGMVLTA

-502 IYERIREELRA
+502 IFERIREELRA

-528 FSAILDSNVT
+528 FSAIIDSNIT

-546 YKIGT
+546 YKVGT
-551 GPVKGFGLTLMVGIA
+551 GPVKGFGLTLMIGIA

-576 RAIFD
+576 RAIFE
-581 LKLSKHDAKSINIG
+581 LKLSKHDAKVVNVG

-602 EAKLQI
+602 DAKFQI

-616 KLSIALCIA
+616 KLSITVCALCIG
-625 CIALA
+625 LA

-642 GGLVYTVEY
+642 GGLVYTVDY
-651 ADDSIHTDELNNA
+651 ADDSHHVDALNSA
-664 LGKGGL
+664 LGKSNF
-670 GDATIRKLGGTSLN
+670 GDVTVRKLGGTSLN

-689 IQTHDSGEEAV
+689 IQTQESDEDAV
-700 KKTTAVLNAAL
+700 KVMTAKLKTAL
-711 ANAGTPRIVA
+711 ESAGSPKIVA
-721 EDIVGP
+721 EDVVGP
-727 TIGGELRFNAILAV
+727 TIGNELRYKALLAI
-741 ILSWIGIGIYIWA
+741 ILSWIGISIYIWA

-760 LGFGAGAIITLIHD
+760 LGFGIGSVVTLIHD
-774 TILCL
+774 TIICL
-779 GVISLFRLPV
+779 GLVSLLKLPI
-789 DGAMIAAFLTMI
+789 DGAMIAAFLAMI

-813 RIRENKLLAKETLEE
+813 RIRENKMLAKETLED
-828 RINISINQSF
+828 RINISINQSL
-838 SRTII
+838 SRSII
-843 TSLSTLFVCVVLAIM
+843 TSLSTLFVCIVLSIM

-873 IIVGTYSSIC
+873 IVIGTYSSIC
-883 ISAPFLIWWSN
+883 LSAPFLVWWSK

>member
-1 MFNGQQW
+1 
-8 RLLYSTPPKGKKGK
+8 
-22 KMTKKGFGLREWI
+22 MTKKGFGLREWI

-42 SGYSLWP
+42 SGYSLRP
-49 SIQYHKN
+49 SIQYHTK
-56 QGAEKVKFAKENPKI
+56 QGAEKVTFAKENPKI

-122 SEPQIYPSGNNRI
+122 SEPQIFPSGNNRI

-159 KIVAEQEKAG
+159 KIVAEQEKAS

-175 DNYLKGRNLPMPD
+175 DNYLKGRNLPDLDTASAKPAGD
-188 SAEANEPAVKEP
+188 SLLTEATTAEAS
-200 AISEEELLSDEAL
+200 SEGAEADLLSDDAL
-213 LLGGKTTEPAP
+213 LLGGKTDTATKEAIIGEGEAP
-224 AVEDS
+224 AA
-229 TVDKS
+229 T
-234 EDKSAAYLNPD
+234 YLNPD
-245 RPFTGYMVNYGSSL
+245 RPFTGYMVNYGSNL
-259 AVPEGYVSRVQA
+259 AVPEAYISRVQA
-271 ILDMPGVQA
+271 ILEMPGVKA
-280 LIPRDVAF
+280 LIPRDVDFA
-288 YWGRGFEKEKNGN
+288 WGRGFEKEQNGN
-301 KLKKLYLLKRRTEMD
+301 KLKNLYLLKRRAEMD
-316 GKEIA
+316 GKEIS
-321 TANPHRVSD
+321 TAHPYRISD

-340 LRFKGMGPKKFG
+340 LKFKGMGPKKFG

-384 EAQITGLES
+384 EAQITGLAD

-420 VGASLGEENIK
+420 VGASLGEDNIK
-431 AGFGSAIIGFA
+431 AGFGSALVGFA

-457 VANAGIF
+457 VANVGIF
-464 INVLIIGAALSIFH
+464 VNMIMIGAALSLFH
-478 ATLTLPGISGMILTV
+478 ATLTLPGIAGMVLTA

-518 MAVSKGYEKA
+518 MAVAKGYEKA
-528 FSAILDSNVT
+528 FSAIIDTNIT
-538 TFLVAFIL
+538 TFFVAFIL
-546 YKIGT
+546 YKVGT

-581 LKLSKHDAKSINIG
+581 MKLSKHDAKSVNIG
-595 KGIKWLQ
+595 RGIKWLH

-608 VSKRGIWA
+608 VSKRAIWS
-616 KLSIALCIA
+616 KLSITVCAICIG
-625 CIALA
+625 LA
-630 VIKGFDY
+630 VVKGFDY

-651 ADDSIHTDELNNA
+651 ADDSSHSDELNLA
-664 LGKGGL
+664 LGKGNL
-670 GDATIRKLGGTSLN
+670 GDVTVRKLGGTSLN

-689 IQTHDSGEEAV
+689 IQTNESNEEAV
-700 KKTTAVLNAAL
+700 KVTTEKLNTVL
-711 ANAGTPRIVA
+711 ANAGTPKIVGS
-721 EDIVGP
+721 DVVGP
-727 TIGGELRFNAILAV
+727 TIGKELRFNAILAI

-760 LGFGAGAIITLIHD
+760 LGFGVGAIVTLIHD
-774 TILCL
+774 TIWCL
-779 GVISLFRLPV
+779 GLISV
-789 DGAMIAAFLTMI
+789 
-801 GYSINDTIVIYD
+801 
-813 RIRENKLLAKETLEE
+813 
-828 RINISINQSF
+828 
-838 SRTII
+838 
-843 TSLSTLFVCVVLAIM
+843 
-858 GGSSIRDF
+858 
-866 GIVMSAG
+866 
-873 IIVGTYSSIC
+873 
-883 ISAPFLIWWSN
+883 
-894 KFKRGMG
+894 

>member
-1 MFNGQQW
+1 
-8 RLLYSTPPKGKKGK
+8 
-22 KMTKKGFGLREWI
+22 MTRKGFGLRECI
-35 ILAVVLL
+35 ILAVIVL

-49 SIQYHKN
+49 SIQYHTK
-56 QGAEKVKFAKENPKI
+56 QGTEKTKFAKENPK
-71 VDKSVNFGLDLAGGT
+71 VVEKSVNFGLDLAGGT

-99 DEASDIQER
+99 DEAEGVQER

-140 GVDVDDA
+140 GVDVEDA
-147 RNLVGGTAMLEF
+147 RNLVGGTAKLEF
-159 KIVAEQEKAG
+159 KIVAEQEAAA
-169 QALTLI
+169 QALTSI
-175 DNYLKGRNLPMPD
+175 DNYLKGRNLPVADTVAVAD
-188 SAEANEPAVKEP
+188 SVSAGKADSVPVTDSDSSADLL
-200 AISEEELLSDEAL
+200 SEEDF
-213 LLGGKTTEPAP
+213 LLGGKTGDTSSVAAEPGQP
-224 AVEDS
+224 GEDS
-229 TVDKS
+229 
-234 EDKSAAYLNPD
+234 AAAATYVNPD
-245 RPFTGYMVNYGSSL
+245 RPFTGYLISFGSDL
-259 AVPEGYVSRVQA
+259 AVPEDYVSRVQA
-271 ILDMPGVQA
+271 ILNMPGVQA
-280 LIPRDVAF
+280 LISREVAF
-288 YWGRGFEKEKNGN
+288 AWGRGFEKQQNGN
-301 KLKKLYLLKRRTEMD
+301 KLKKLYLLKRRVEMD
-316 GKEIA
+316 GKDISN
-321 TANPHRVSD
+321 ANPYRIAD

-340 LRFKGMGPKKFG
+340 LRFKGLGPKKFG
-352 SVTGNNVG
+352 SVTGNNIG

-384 EAQITGLES
+384 EAQITGLDD

-431 AGFGSAIIGFA
+431 AGFGSALVGFA
-442 ICLLFMIFY
+442 ICLVFMIIY

-464 INVLIIGAALSIFH
+464 VNMLIIGAALSIFH
-478 ATLTLPGISGMILTV
+478 ATLTLPGIAGMILTA

-551 GPVKGFGLTLMVGIA
+551 GPVKGFGLTLMVGIS

-581 LKLSKHDAKSINIG
+581 LKLSKHDVKTVNIG
-595 KGIKWLQ
+595 NGIKWLQ
-602 EAKLQI
+602 EARFQI

-616 KLSIALCIA
+616 KLSITVCAVCIG
-625 CIALA
+625 LA
-630 VIKGFDY
+630 IIKGFDY

-651 ADDSIHTDELNNA
+651 TDDSHHVEKLNDV
-664 LGKGGL
+664 LGKEEF
-670 GDATIRKLGGTSLN
+670 GDVTVRKLGGTSLN

-689 IQTHDSGEEAV
+689 IQTEKTDEEAV
-700 KKTTAVLNAAL
+700 KALTEKLNTAL
-711 ANAGTPRIVA
+711 ANAGAPRIVA
-721 EDIVGP
+721 EDVVGP
-727 TIGGELRFNAILAV
+727 TIGGELRFNAILAI
-741 ILSWIGIGIYIWA
+741 ILSWLGIGIYIWA

-760 LGFGAGAIITLIHD
+760 LGFGAGSIITLVHD
-774 TILCL
+774 SIICL

-843 TSLSTLFVCVVLAIM
+843 TSLSTLFVCVVLSIM

-873 IIVGTYSSIC
+873 IVVGTYSSIC
-883 ISAPFLIWWSN
+883 ISAPFLIWWSK
-894 KFKRGMG
+894 KFKKGMG